1 MPTATDGASKASSS
15 RASSSDPRLTPLPAG
30 SPGSVPVLLAI
41 ADDRPRGLDL
51 RTRLFLGSALLLT
64 FTVGAALSFLSFK
77 ALSLADQ
84 EIREDLKA
92 APAIFEGY
100 RSTQASA
107 RERAVRSL
115 AEEAGTK
122 ALLAEVREHPETFH
136 DSAKEFAGILGARTV
151 YLFDPAGALL
161 ARSDRE
167 PGEETGRD
175 FSGITWVDIPRE
187 KRIEASAFILEV
199 SRDRALSLVSS
210 APVTQGSGA
219 ETRLNGV
226 LAASFEMSDER
237 ARELGVLTM
246 GEVAF
251 VGNVAPRGAPPRAEI
266 VASTK
271 AFAGAPPPGMA
282 RLAEEA
288 LNRGEVSEPV
298 EFDAGGETFI
308 ALAVPIRSG
317 RNEVIG
323 AFVVGRSEDAEL
335 AAFRDVRSS
344 LILVGAVALLLSL
357 PLSFVM
363 AQGLARP
370 IQKLSES
377 ARKIARG
384 DLDVSLP
391 TAEGEVGALARA
403 FGAMVGELK
412 EKAQLEALVANM
424 QRRPGDI
431 TFRGAVPSLRDSGE
445 SGQVGQIFAGR
456 YELLSELGKGGM
468 GVVFRARDRV
478 LDEEVALKVLKGVS
492 GEGSSSQVDRLRH
505 EIKLARVITHPNVV
519 RAFDFGES
527 GGSRFLTMEYVP
539 GTTLREVID
548 ARGGLDLTPALQ
560 IAKQVCRGLAAVH
573 KAGIIHGDLKP
584 QNVMVM
590 GSGVA
595 KLMDFGVART
605 RADQD
610 HGGVSVVGTP
620 LYMSPEQARGA
631 DLDERSD
638 IYSAGVMMY
647 EMFTGQCPFRARDV
661 AEILQMHLSDA
672 PPDPRTVRP
681 EIPASLAEIIM
692 ACMAKHRAQRPAS
705 AVDLDRWL
713 MRVRV

>member
-1 MPTATDGASKASSS
+1 MPTGTDSGPET
-15 RASSSDPRLTPLPAG
+15 RALHFDSPAPAG
-30 SPGSVPVLLAI
+30 SPGSVPVLRAI
-41 ADDRPRGLDL
+41 ADDVPRGLGL
-51 RTRLFLGSALLLT
+51 RTKLFLGSVLLLA
-64 FTVGAALSFLSFK
+64 FTIGSAVA
-77 ALSLADQ
+77 SLTLKSQSVADSK
-84 EIREDLKA
+84 IREDLNA
-92 APAIFEGY
+92 VSAIFEGY

-107 RERAVRSL
+107 HERAVRSL
-115 AEEAGTK
+115 ADEAGTK
-122 ALLAEVREHPETFH
+122 ALMAEVREHPETFQ
-136 DSAKEFAGILGARTV
+136 DSAQGFAKVLGARTV
-151 YLFDPAGALL
+151 YLFDAGGLLL

-175 FSGITWVDIPRE
+175 FTGITWVDIPRE
-187 KRIEASAFILEV
+187 TRTESSAFILEV
-199 SRDRALSLVSS
+199 SRDHALSLVAS
-210 APVTQGSGA
+210 APVTQGRDA

-226 LAASFEMSDER
+226 LAAAFEMSADR
-237 ARELGVLTM
+237 AKDLALLTS
-246 GEVAF
+246 GEVAV
-251 VGNVAPRGAPPRAEI
+251 VGNVAPRDSPVQLE
-266 VASTK
+266 VLASTSK
-271 AFAGAPPPGMA
+271 FGRAMPEPMKRAVT
-282 RLAEEA
+282 
-288 LNRGEVSEPV
+288 EVFSKESQTEPV
-298 EFDAGGETFI
+298 EFLADAETFI
-308 ALAVPIRSG
+308 ATALPIRSG
-317 RNEVIG
+317 RNEVI
-323 AFVVGRSEDAEL
+323 AALVVGRSKDVEMAP
-335 AAFRDVRSS
+335 FREIRRSLLIVGAIA
-344 LILVGAVALLLSL
+344 LILSI
-357 PLSFVM
+357 PLSFAL
-363 AQGLARP
+363 AQGLAGP
-370 IQKLSES
+370 IRKLAEG

-391 TAEGEVGALARA
+391 TADGEVGALARA
-403 FGAMVGELK
+403 FEGMVGELK

-431 TFRGAVPSLRDSGE
+431 TFAGAAPGSRDSGE
-445 SGQVGQIFAGR
+445 SGQVGHIFAGR

-468 GVVFRARDRV
+468 GVVFRARDRE

-492 GEGSSSQVDRLRH
+492 VSEGQSSQVDRLRQ

-548 ARGGLDLTPALQ
+548 ARGGLQMTPALQ

-605 RADQD
+605 RAHQE

-620 LYMSPEQARGA
+620 LYMSPEQAKGA

-638 IYSAGVMMY
+638 IYSAGVMMF
-647 EMFTGQCPFRARDV
+647 EMFTGVCPFEAREV

-672 PPDPRTVRP
+672 PPDPRSIRP
-681 EIPASLAEIIM
+681 DIPAALAEIIL
-692 ACMAKHRAQRPAS
+692 ACLAKHRAQRPAT
-705 AVDLDRWL
+705 ALDLDRWL

>member
-1 MPTATDGASKASSS
+1 MPTGTDSEPKARPA
-15 RASSSDPRLTPLPAG
+15 RADTPVPAG
-30 SPGSVPVLLAI
+30 SPGSVPVLRAI
-41 ADDRPRGLDL
+41 ADDVPRGLAL
-51 RTRLFLGSALLLT
+51 RTRLFMGSVLLLI
-64 FTVGAALSFLSFK
+64 FTIGAAIAFLTYQSQNV
-77 ALSLADQ
+77 ADRK
-84 EIREDLKA
+84 IRADLHA
-92 APAIFEGY
+92 VPAIFEGY

-122 ALLAEVREHPETFH
+122 ALMAEVREHPETFH
-136 DSAKEFAGILGARTV
+136 DSAQGFAKVLGARTV
-151 YLFDPAGALL
+151 YLFDSAGALL

-167 PGEETGRD
+167 AGEETGRD
-175 FSGITWVDIPRE
+175 FTGITWVDIPRE
-187 KRIEASAFILEV
+187 TKTESSAFILEV
-199 SRDRALSLVSS
+199 SRDKALSLVSS
-210 APVTQGSGA
+210 APVTQGEGA
-219 ETRLNGV
+219 ELRLNGV
-226 LAASFEMSDER
+226 IAAAFEISNDR
-237 ARELGVLTM
+237 ARDLALLTS
-246 GEVAF
+246 GDVAV
-251 VGNVAPRGAPPRAEI
+251 VGNVAPRNEPAQPEVLAATPKFSSAMPVALRGAAQFVFEKE
-266 VASTK
+266 TQT
-271 AFAGAPPPGMA
+271 
-282 RLAEEA
+282 
-288 LNRGEVSEPV
+288 EPV
-298 EFDAGGETFI
+298 EFEIAGEAFI
-308 ALAVPIRSG
+308 ATALPIRSG
-317 RNEVIG
+317 RHEVIG
-323 AFVVGRSEDAEL
+323 ALVVGRSKDLEMAPFLEI
-335 AAFRDVRSS
+335 RRSL
-344 LILVGAVALLLSL
+344 LIVGFIAMLLSL
-357 PLSFVM
+357 PLSFAM
-363 AQGLARP
+363 AQGLAGP
-370 IQKLSES
+370 IQKLAEG
-377 ARKIARG
+377 ARKIAGG

-391 TAEGEVGALARA
+391 RADGEVGALARA
-403 FGAMVGELK
+403 FEGMVGELK

-431 TFRGAVPSLRDSGE
+431 TFRGASPNSRDSGE
-445 SGQVGQIFAGR
+445 SGQVGRVFAGR

-468 GVVFRARDRV
+468 GVVFRARDRE
-478 LDEEVALKVLKGVS
+478 LDEEVALKVLKGVGE
-492 GEGSSSQVDRLRH
+492 GEGSSAQVDRLRQ

-527 GGSRFLTMEYVP
+527 AGSRFLTMEYVP

-548 ARGGLDLTPALQ
+548 ARGGLQLTPALQ

-605 RADQD
+605 RSNQD

-620 LYMSPEQARGA
+620 LYMSPEQAKGA

-661 AEILQMHLSDA
+661 TEILQMHLNDEPA
-672 PPDPRTVRP
+672 DPRTLRP
-681 EIPASLAEIIM
+681 EIPAGLAEIIL
-692 ACMAKHRAQRPAS
+692 ACLAKHRAQRPAS